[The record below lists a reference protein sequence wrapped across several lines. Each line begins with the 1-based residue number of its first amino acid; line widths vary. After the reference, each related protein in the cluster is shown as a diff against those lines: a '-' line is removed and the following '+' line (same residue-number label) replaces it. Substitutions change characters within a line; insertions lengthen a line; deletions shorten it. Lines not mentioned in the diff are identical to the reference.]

1 MFCMYCGSSNSDDS
15 KFCINCGK
23 PLEGSATQG
32 AQANRGA
39 AAAGEAARVGSTTVQ
54 AAQAATQA
62 VPVGA
67 SAPNGGADVQ
77 HGAAAQQNAS
87 VADAPYV
94 AGARYDAQTAASG
107 NTVYASQAYGANA
120 YDNQAHNGQAG
131 AAPGYAYAAAPQVKP
146 KGCFATAWEDVRSS
160 EGWVGKIL
168 LMGLV
173 FLVPILS
180 FFVPGYAAK
189 WGGQAASGKRNPMPG
204 KIFADGAFKLGFFAF
219 AFGLIAALLTFFASI
234 VLGFIP
240 VIGAIANLALAVF
253 MTMFVS
259 LCIMRIAVSG
269 RFGEGFSVSMV
280 WEAFRRDAGG
290 LFCASFLPGAVIG
303 LIAFAVSGL
312 AITIA
317 ATASGISFL
326 TLSQAARHAAAP
338 AVGIVFSIVLVA
350 VIYLISVAESLSVVV
365 TFRAVGH
372 WVNRTAPNW
381 PAELA
386 NPQHATANQQS
397 QASYTSPVAAPPKHD
412 AAPKATAAAAPVQPA
427 SAVAAGSVSAQSP
440 RVPAQPAPS
449 AACAQAA
456 PAQPVP
462 APAAAQASAQSSVPA
477 QAHVQPAHAANA
489 PSDAPTDARDTS
501 TTVLAGNA
509 PALVLVRVD
518 GTEVAV
524 SAFPSTVGKGSA
536 ADIQISG
543 NNAIS
548 RVHARVSI
556 VEGDF
561 AVEDMESTNKTFV
574 NGNAIDPGKVVK
586 LQNGDVLKLGSEELT
601 VRF

>member
-1 MFCMYCGSSNSDDS
+1 MYCMYCGSSNSDDS

-23 PLEGSATQG
+23 PLDGSAAQG
-32 AQANRGA
+32 AQASRA
-39 AAAGEAARVGSTTVQ
+39 AAATGEAARVGSTTVQ
-54 AAQAATQA
+54 AVPAAQGAQAAAQA
-62 VPVGA
+62 APVGA
-67 SAPNGGADVQ
+67 SAPNDGAGVQ
-77 HGAAAQQNAS
+77 YGASTQQNAN

-107 NTVYASQAYGANA
+107 NTVYASQAYGAKA
-120 YDNQAHNGQAG
+120 YGNQAYGGQAA
-131 AAPGYAYAAAPQVKP
+131 AAPGYAYAAAPQAKP
-146 KGCFATAWEDVRSS
+146 KGCFATAWEDVRST
-160 EGWVGKIL
+160 EGWVGKTC

-180 FFVPGYAAK
+180 FFVPGCAVK
-189 WGGQAASGKRNPMPG
+189 WGSQAAFGKRDSMPK

-219 AFGLIAALLTFFASI
+219 AFGLIAGLLTIFASI
-234 VLGFIP
+234 VLGFVP
-240 VIGAIANLALAVF
+240 VIGPIANLALAVF

-259 LCIMRIAVSG
+259 LCIMRIAISG

-312 AITIA
+312 AITVA
-317 ATASGISFL
+317 ATVSGISLF

-338 AVGIVFSIVLVA
+338 AFGVAFSVVFVA

-372 WVNRTAPNW
+372 WVNRTTPNW
-381 PAELA
+381 PVELA
-386 NPQHATANQQS
+386 APQYGTAAQQPTQ
-397 QASYTSPVAAPPKHD
+397 QASYTSPVAAPPRHE
-412 AAPKATAAAAPVQPA
+412 AAPTASVVAAQSASVAAAASAQSVPSAASAQTPQSASAQQIPA
-427 SAVAAGSVSAQSP
+427 SAVASAQSP
-440 RVPAQPAPS
+440 
-449 AACAQAA
+449 AAVQER
-456 PAQPVP
+456 
-462 APAAAQASAQSSVPA
+462 AQSM
-477 QAHVQPAHAANA
+477 HAANA
-489 PSDAPTDARDTS
+489 SSGVSADSRDTS

-509 PALVLVRVD
+509 PALVLIRVD

-536 ADIQISG
+536 ADVQISG

-561 AVEDMESTNKTFV
+561 AIEDMESTNKTFV
-574 NGNAIDPGKVVK
+574 NGNAIEPGKVVK